1 MKVLAN
7 DKITGPKMKA
17 TIPCIAKPGTSRA
30 ANHKHTPLTTSENKP
45 RLKKLI
51 GSDRI
56 DSTGRIVELIPPTT
70 TAAINAAGKLAI
82 STPGTTVSMTS
93 KPSAVANVVTRY
105 AIVLLFMFLMTRSES
120 TFVEKARF

>member
-1 MKVLAN
+1 
-7 DKITGPKMKA
+7 MKA
-17 TIPCIAKPGTSRA
+17 IMPCIAKPGTSRA

-51 GSDRI
+51 GSDKI

-70 TAAINAAGKLAI
+70 TAAINAAGKLAM

-93 KPSAVANVVTRY
+93 KPNAVANVVTRY
-105 AIVLLFMFLMTRSES
+105 AMVLLFMFLMTKKE
-120 TFVEKARF
+120 